1 MLFAKKSSCR
11 KIQLLFHVMENTLL
25 LSQRVKTLKQ
35 YRQVF
40 LFHFGAQHFILPI
53 VILLMPYK
61 RTKAVQSPLV
71 VPRYRAWPDFWK
83 PLPWHPN
90 ITSFNLQ
97 RVTTHSLSLKFSFYI
112 DCFIVWGR
120 WHGYIYSI
128 LRVTLSPMDHLY
140 LKRQ

>member
-1 MLFAKKSSCR
+1 MWQECRRNALCKKSSCR

-25 LSQRVKTLKQ
+25 LSRRVKTLKQ

-71 VPRYRAWPDFWK
+71 VPRYRA
-83 PLPWHPN
+83 
-90 ITSFNLQ
+90 
-97 RVTTHSLSLKFSFYI
+97 
-112 DCFIVWGR
+112 
-120 WHGYIYSI
+120 
-128 LRVTLSPMDHLY
+128 
-140 LKRQ
+140 